1 MRFTSFASAFCAL
14 SAAAALAG
22 CGDPLNFLPAQF
34 ENREDTVAVFAATN
48 TPLFQPSA
56 YLIATRQR
64 VRLDQVSTFDF
75 IYDVDPAG
83 RSILLPLGAVVSTGD
98 APGIPGF
105 RRTETAFENIRIAEQ
120 LGYVAKDTVVVTPG
134 DIFYV
139 RSAVDINCPLGIPY
153 YAKMQVLAID
163 ETNRGIRFRILAN
176 VNCGY
181 RGLEPGL
188 PKK

>member
-22 CGDPLNFLPAQF
+22 CGDPLSLLPARF

-48 TPLFQPSA
+48 TPLYQPSA
-56 YLIATRQR
+56 YLIASRQR

-75 IYDVDPAG
+75 IYDVDLAG
-83 RSILLPLGAVVSTGD
+83 RSILLPLGAVVNTG
-98 APGIPGF
+98 AASGIPGF
-105 RRTETAFENIRIAEQ
+105 LRTETAFANITIAEQ
-120 LGYVAKDTVVVTPG
+120 LGYVAKDTVVVTLG

-139 RSAVDINCPLGIPY
+139 RSTVDGSCPLGIPY

-163 ETNRGIRFRILAN
+163 ETNRGIRFRILTN

-181 RGLEPGL
+181 RGLELGF